1 MTVNVLV
8 ELNLRKTREITMS
21 LVYIGLG
28 ANLNNPQE
36 QLERALIELAQLP
49 RSELISQSAFY
60 HSKPVGPQDQP
71 DYINAVALLKTQML
85 PLELLDELQKIEM
98 KHGRIRK
105 RHWGER
111 TLDLDIILIDEKN
124 IRNDRLTVPHPH
136 AQQRSFVLYPLYE
149 LNPQL
154 TFPDGKTLEQLLRGL
169 DNDLIRIR
177 D

>member
-1 MTVNVLV
+1 
-8 ELNLRKTREITMS
+8 MS

-28 ANLNNPQE
+28 ANLNSPKE
-36 QLERALIELAQLP
+36 QLEQALIELAQLP
-49 RSELISQSAFY
+49 QSELMSQSSFY

-71 DYINAVALLKTQML
+71 DYINAVALLKTQLL
-85 PLELLDELQKIEM
+85 PLELLDALQNIELE
-98 KHGRIRK
+98 HGRIRK

-111 TLDLDIILIDEKN
+111 TLDLDIILIDEKT
-124 IRNDRLTVPHPH
+124 IHNDRLTVPHPF

-149 LNPQL
+149 LNPKL
-154 TFPDGKTLEQLLRGL
+154 AFPDGKTLEQLLRGL